1 MHKGDTRAQGKVNNG
16 EETGE
21 LIELEHIYIYSPL
34 YILQFI
40 LSQQLAEDLPPQE
53 LSRTSDLILTNH

>member
-21 LIELEHIYIYSPL
+21 LIELEHIYTHPL